1 MINGVT
7 EIEKYHGNFNSYS
20 CTIMVI
26 IKVIKFKLLKSKE
39 QLLGKLEN
47 HGNARL
53 LKKKRLRRNYRRGL
67 SLHIR
72 IYCKWIYLSIRL
84 ENIKVEK

>member
-1 MINGVT
+1 MINEVT

-20 CTIMVI
+20 CAIMVI

-47 HGNARL
+47 HGNTRL
-53 LKKKRLRRNYRRGL
+53 QKKVSEEIIEEVWVY
-67 SLHIR
+67 I
-72 IYCKWIYLSIRL
+72 L
-84 ENIKVEK
+84 EFIVNEFTVNKVRKY

>member
-1 MINGVT
+1 
-7 EIEKYHGNFNSYS
+7 
-20 CTIMVI
+20 MVI

-53 LKKKRLRRNYRRGL
+53 LKKKD
-67 SLHIR
+67 SEEI
-72 IYCKWIYLSIRL
+72 I
-84 ENIKVEK
+84 EEV